1 MSMATANT
9 KAILEK
15 IALLLGLATVLG
27 GAVSTWAVSQY
38 RIEKLEAK
46 NEELEK
52 ELKLLRDEFHTQG
65 ERVKCLIC
73 KAHDMECPGC

>member
-1 MSMATANT
+1 MATANT

-15 IALLLGLATVLG
+15 IALLLGLATILG
-27 GAVSTWAVSQY
+27 GAVSTWAVAQY

-52 ELKLLRDEFHTQG
+52 ELKLLRDEFHAQG

>member
-1 MSMATANT
+1 VA
-9 KAILEK
+9 
-15 IALLLGLATVLG
+15 
-27 GAVSTWAVSQY
+27 QY

-52 ELKLLRDEFHTQG
+52 ELKLLRDEFHAQG